1 MAVSSANLVVG
12 AGGTVHWGTTGITAP
27 TSATAAPGGTYADLG
42 YLDEDGVTVSVT
54 GNIQDFAVWQSRQPG
69 RREALGQDISVSG
82 KFAEWNTNTVPRV
95 FGGGSVALTGA
106 AGTYPF
112 PTDTASLEEFAI
124 VVTVQ
129 DSTDYHR
136 FVFGRVN
143 QTESVEV
150 QFNRSNLAVLPFN
163 FAVLAPAAGGS
174 PGTYYTNNIT

>member
-1 MAVSSANLVVG
+1 MAVSAANLVVG

-27 TSATAAPGGTYADLG
+27 TSATAAPGGTYADMG

-69 RREALGQDISVSG
+69 RREALGQDINVTG
-82 KFAEWNTNTVPRV
+82 KFAEWNANTVPRV
-95 FGGGSVALTGA
+95 FGGGAIAT
-106 AGTYPF
+106 GTYAF

-129 DSTDYHR
+129 DSADFHR

-143 QTESVEV
+143 QTEAVEV
-150 QFNRSNLAVLPFN
+150 QFNRANLAVLPFN
-163 FAVLAPAAGGS
+163 FAVLAPAVGGS
-174 PGTYYTNNIT
+174 PGNYYTNA